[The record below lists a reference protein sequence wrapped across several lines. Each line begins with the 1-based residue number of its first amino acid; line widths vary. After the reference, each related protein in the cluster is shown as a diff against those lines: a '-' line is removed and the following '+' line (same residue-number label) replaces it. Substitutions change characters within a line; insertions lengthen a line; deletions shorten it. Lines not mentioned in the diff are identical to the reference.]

1 MLSLGRYD
9 LNYDVR
15 DRTRMLN
22 SLLVG
27 VSPTINGGGTEEQNG
42 VILRREQVIKVL
54 FDGKAGIIEESEET
68 FGASLMEDLDM
79 TPTFRGQ
86 ASATYRLAPLAL
98 SQGRLRLAITS
109 SQNG

>member
-1 MLSLGRYD
+1 
-9 LNYDVR
+9 
-15 DRTRMLN
+15 MLN

-27 VSPTINGGGTEEQNG
+27 ISPTINGGGTEEQGG

-68 FGASLMEDLDM
+68 FGTSLLENFDM

-86 ASATYRLAPLAL
+86 ATVTYRLAPLAL
-98 SQGRLRLAITS
+98 SQERLRLAIAS